1 MATFTIGEFNAIREE
16 RRELKRQKIRDAIV
30 NAKNTE
36 GWDQMPF
43 DLHKALED
51 LFNAVGAE
59 DLTRLENEV
68 DAELEKCDHCD
79 LPIKADQPQ
88 CMYEEELLHLDCAI
102 EVQEKAYL
110 NS

>member
-59 DLTRLENEV
+59 DLTQLENSCER
-68 DAELEKCDHCD
+68 E
-79 LPIKADQPQ
+79 
-88 CMYEEELLHLDCAI
+88 
-102 EVQEKAYL
+102 
-110 NS
+110 N